1 MTSTNEDRLTL
12 MKRLDESFREV
23 RRLILAEWNR
33 VNEHG
38 LGMTHGKM
46 LIVLAEKGPQ
56 KASSLAEALFIT
68 GGGVTGI
75 ADRLIELGYVTRER
89 SEQDRRS
96 VLLQLTNEGQA
107 MVKTMMDLREKVM
120 LKLFRGMSSED
131 MCKAIELFGVMSR
144 NMECGGQ
151 GEA

>member
-1 MTSTNEDRLTL
+1 MASTNEDRLAL

-33 VNEHG
+33 ANEHG
-38 LGMTHGKM
+38 LGMTHGRM
-46 LIVLAEKGPQ
+46 LIVLAENGPQ

-96 VLLQLTNEGQA
+96 VLMKLTDEGQA
-107 MVKTMMDLREKVM
+107 MVKSMMDVREKVM

-131 MCKAIELFGVMSR
+131 MCKAIDLFGLMSR
-144 NMECGGQ
+144 NMESIDQ
-151 GEA
+151 QEA